1 MMREGAVVAIE
12 NGLAVNLAA
21 LVGLLA
27 TFSATGGLGGAA
39 WAVGLACGLV
49 VGAAVVRGLAW
60 AGAEALG
67 PADLVTLVRVVL
79 GCGMAALVAES
90 FARESVRPTMVALA
104 VTALLLD
111 AVDGPVA
118 RWTCSSSMFGARF
131 DGETDA
137 FLLLVLSAYVARSA
151 GAWVLVIG
159 VLRYAFAVAGW
170 ALPWLQEQLPHRY
183 WRKVVT
189 AIEGVVLTIAAAE
202 PAPSALT
209 YLALVVGVALLVE
222 SFGRDVLW
230 LWLHRL
236 GESVDVTGTPAAFRL
251 RPP

>member
-1 MMREGAVVAIE
+1 MVTTGT
-12 NGLAVNLAA
+12 GLAANLAA

-27 TFSATGGLGGAA
+27 ALTATGGLGAAA
-39 WAVGLACGLV
+39 WAVGVACGLV

-60 AGAEALG
+60 GRAEALG
-67 PADLVTLVRVVL
+67 PADLVTLARLVL
-79 GCGMAALVAES
+79 TCGLAALVAES
-90 FARESVRPTMVALA
+90 FLREPARPTVAVVLA
-104 VTALLLD
+104 GTALLLD

-118 RWTCSSSMFGARF
+118 RRTRTTSVFGARF
-131 DGETDA
+131 DGEADA

-159 VLRYAFAVAGW
+159 ALRYAFAVAGW

-189 AIEGVVLTIAAAE
+189 AIEGVVLTIAAADVV
-202 PAPSALT
+202 PQTPT
-209 YLALVVGVALLVE
+209 YVVLVVALGLLVE

-230 LWLHRL
+230 LWLHRF
-236 GESVDVTGTPAAFRL
+236 GDSVDVTGTPAAFRL

>member
-1 MMREGAVVAIE
+1 MREAGAVVAIG
-12 NGLAVNLAA
+12 NGLAASLAA

-27 TFSATGGLGGAA
+27 ALTATSGLGTAA

-60 AGAEALG
+60 GRAEALG

-79 GCGMAALVAES
+79 TCGIAALAAES
-90 FARESVRPTMVALA
+90 FVRESVRPTVVALA
-104 VTALLLD
+104 AAALLLD

-118 RWTCSSSMFGARF
+118 RRTRSCSVFGARF
-131 DGETDA
+131 DGEADA

-151 GAWVLVIG
+151 GVWVLLIG

-170 ALPWLQEQLPHRY
+170 ALPWLQGQLPHRY

-189 AIEGVVLTIAAAE
+189 AIQGVVLVIAAAGL
-202 PAPSALT
+202 APEALT
-209 YLALVVGVALLVE
+209 YVALVGALALLTE

-230 LWLHRL
+230 LWLHRY

>member
-1 MMREGAVVAIE
+1 VVATGTGLTA
-12 NGLAVNLAA
+12 NLAV

-27 TFSATGGLGGAA
+27 ALTATVGLGPAA
-39 WAVGLACGLV
+39 WVTGLACGLG
-49 VGAAVVRGLAW
+49 VGASVVRGLAW
-60 AGAEALG
+60 GRAEALG
-67 PADLVTLVRVVL
+67 PADLVTLARL
-79 GCGMAALVAES
+79 TLTCGVAALVAES
-90 FARESVRPTMVALA
+90 LLRESVRPTLVALA

-118 RWTCSSSMFGARF
+118 RRTGSASVFGARF
-131 DGETDA
+131 DGEADA
-137 FLLLVLSAYVARSA
+137 FFLLVLSAYVALSV

-170 ALPWLQEQLPHRY
+170 AIPWLQDQLPDRY
-183 WRKVVT
+183 WRKVVA
-189 AIEGVVLTIAAAE
+189 AIQGIVLTIAASGV
-202 PAPSALT
+202 APEAT
-209 YLALVVGVALLVE
+209 YVALVVALALLAE

-230 LWLHRL
+230 LWLHRF